1 VLQVAVTT
9 VRVLPLEE
17 DKVPKDGAVK
27 AGQGLAL
34 HVGTAADQL
43 PLDLQVIELEPIS
56 V

>member
-9 VRVLPLEE
+9 TVVLPLEE

-27 AGQGLAL
+27 EGQAFAS
-34 HVGTAADQL
+34 HVGIASDQA
-43 PLDLQVIELEPIS
+43 PLDLQVVKLEPTR